1 MSILSSESIEYFSR
15 SPEQSKRFGMRLG
28 SLLQKGDIVCF
39 SGDLGA
45 GKTTFIQGIAQ
56 GWGSI
61 DPVTSP
67 TFVLINEY
75 NRMDK
80 NILFHFDAYR
90 VGSVWEAEELDFDRM
105 LRLGSLVIEWA
116 ERIDEILPKDNL
128 WIKMEWVSDEQRRIT
143 FTPQGKR
150 YVQITQSFRQKTF
163 GV

>member
-1 MSILSSESIEYFSR
+1 MSILNSETIECYSR

-28 SLLQKGDIVCF
+28 NLLQTGDILCF

-45 GKTTFIQGIAQ
+45 GKTTLIQGIAQ

-75 NRMDK
+75 NRMD
-80 NILFHFDAYR
+80 NSILFHFDAYR
-90 VGSVWEAEELDFDRM
+90 IGSIWEAEELDIDRM
-105 LRLGSLVIEWA
+105 IRQGAVVIEWA
-116 ERIDEILPKDNL
+116 ERIEPILPRERL

-143 FTPQGKR
+143 LSPQGKR
-150 YVQITQSFRQKTF
+150 YLSLAQTFRQKSF

>member
-1 MSILSSESIEYFSR
+1 MSILNSETIECFSR

-28 SLLQKGDIVCF
+28 NLLQTGDILCF

-45 GKTTFIQGIAQ
+45 GKTTFIQGIAK

-75 NRMDK
+75 YRMDN

-90 VGSVWEAEELDFDRM
+90 IGSIWEAEELDIERM
-105 LRLGSLVIEWA
+105 LLLGSIVIEWA
-116 ERIDEILPKDNL
+116 ERIEPILPQERL

-143 FTPQGKR
+143 LTPRGKR
-150 YVQITQSFRQKTF
+150 FVTLAQTFRQKSF